1 MNVSTTSPAPENEI
15 QFLLSLLR
23 LSYLGQPEPQATG
36 ALEQMLPAK
45 VVN

>member
-1 MNVSTTSPAPENEI
+1 MDVSTTSLAAENEI

-23 LSYLGQPEPQATG
+23 LSYLGQPAPQATG
-36 ALEQMLPAK
+36 ALEQLLPAK

>member
-1 MNVSTTSPAPENEI
+1 MDVSTTSFAAENEI
-15 QFLLSLLR
+15 QFQLSLLR

-36 ALEQMLPAK
+36 ALEQLLPAK